1 MMNRTLQKQLS
12 EAVKLLLFC
21 TDSGS
26 QIYLKRQKNGSLVK
40 QLLSVL
46 SMACTPSRS
55 RQATTDDARNFLP
68 EYTRASTKTHDRQGQ
83 KDLF

>member
-1 MMNRTLQKQLS
+1 MGL
-12 EAVKLLLFC
+12 
-21 TDSGS
+21 
-26 QIYLKRQKNGSLVK
+26 LKR
-40 QLLSVL
+40 LLSVL